1 MSITVNSAGTNH
13 HQSAASSRL
22 LPAAI
27 PGGGTAT
34 CALPFQPSISLQA
47 TLRHLLDALGEGDN
61 LRTLRNRLLGHE
73 ALKRFL
79 VERGELVERLASFIG
94 RESDGEGSPIPA
106 NDGLTAARD
115 RLHSLRQQREAVVI
129 LGSIAY
135 GGPVELAALLRNSI
149 PQRLLSLVVRQ
160 IPKGEEEENLKL
172 RESSL
177 RALRTIY
184 RHGETPREL
193 PFHPQLLPVLTQ
205 LLASEDFS
213 MGGGGGNGRGN
224 NASLGSVSTGKSR
237 EYCAVMLANC
247 CDNPEKQAALG
258 RLGALPIAL
267 RMAISRGGSLSTL
280 EASLDLLA
288 SLTKDNREN
297 CQALVHVNASAM
309 GTPLRTTESNHPSP
323 HSGSGSGP
331 GPHPDPVSFLFEIL
345 TKRMSAE
352 VRIFAAICLS
362 NLCRGGLLST
372 DARIVKIL
380 LPSLISLLGGGDAGA
395 PSVRARAAEVLA
407 LLMSDS
413 ERLQI
418 VACDGHVIG
427 RLAGMLAQPA
437 SEEERKA
444 ALLALA
450 AIASFK
456 EECRRLV
463 IEAKVLPLIVQ
474 AMEAEGEAV
483 RAAAC
488 QATRSLSRSV
498 KNLRT
503 TLVDAGMCTPLMR
516 LLEDPSMTVQK
527 TACAALCNL
536 VLDFSPMKEAV
547 LREGGVSRLVHLTE
561 SPDPELRGNALW
573 ALKNLLYLADTP
585 IKLATMEQLTFERL
599 ARLADDPQTTVQEQ
613 ALNLLRNLV
622 CEKEADISEVLSRVG
637 ETRLIALI
645 EHKMRSGDGGNKH
658 GTSNAGSTRAA
669 SDSSSASVLSP
680 LTEDIIM
687 HALYVVANACT
698 AASSAPKD
706 AVMAS
711 QPILERING
720 LLQVGTRA
728 DLQVAALWCV
738 INLTWTEDAGSEGRI
753 AQLRRLG
760 IERRLEHLMAAA
772 PLAADVRDRVQTAL
786 NNFSSPVGAGS
797 GSGLGGSGGS
807 GSGVDAAATTGGTRS
822 SSRRQRTA
830 SNGNGNGNN

>member
-1 MSITVNSAGTNH
+1 MSITVNTTGANH
-13 HQSAASSRL
+13 HQSSAASSRL

-34 CALPFQPSISLQA
+34 RALPFQPSTSLQA

-79 VERGELVERLASFIG
+79 VERGELVERLVPFIG
-94 RESDGEGSPIPA
+94 DALDEGESPSPA
-106 NDGLTAARD
+106 NDVSTAARD
-115 RLHSLRQQREAVVI
+115 RLHCLRRQREAVVI

-160 IPKGEEEENLKL
+160 VPEGEEETLKL
-172 RESSL
+172 RESAL

-184 RHGETPREL
+184 RHAETPREL
-193 PFHPQLLPVLTQ
+193 PFHPQVLPVLTQ
-205 LLASEDFS
+205 LLAIEDGR
-213 MGGGGGNGRGN
+213 MGGGRGGINVTM
-224 NASLGSVSTGKSR
+224 SLISTGKSR

-247 CDNPEKQAALG
+247 CDSSEKQAALG

-267 RMAISRGGSLSTL
+267 RMAMSRGGSLGTL

-297 CQALVHVNASAM
+297 CQALVSVNAAAPG
-309 GTPLRTTESNHPSP
+309 GTVPKTTEANN
-323 HSGSGSGP
+323 P
-331 GPHPDPVSFLFEIL
+331 GPNLGLGPNSDPVSFLFDIL
-345 TKRMSAE
+345 TKRMGAE

-362 NLCRGGLLST
+362 NLCRCGLLSA

-380 LPSLISLLGGGDAGA
+380 LPSLISLLGGDAGA

-427 RLAGMLAQPA
+427 RLSGMLAQPA

-503 TLVDAGMCTPLMR
+503 ALVDAGMCTPLMR
-516 LLEDPSMTVQK
+516 LLDDPSIVVQK

-547 LREGGVSRLVHLTE
+547 LREGGVSRLVQLTG

-637 ETRLIALI
+637 EARLIALI
-645 EHKMRSGDGGNKH
+645 EHKVNDGGNKNGVGH
-658 GTSNAGSTRAA
+658 NGGNRTSVESPTSAQSTM
-669 SDSSSASVLSP
+669 
-680 LTEDIIM
+680 TEDIIM

-711 QPILERING
+711 QPILERINS

-738 INLTWTEDAGSEGRI
+738 INLTWTEDAGSEERI

-786 NNFSSPVGAGS
+786 NNFSSTAGAGS
-797 GSGLGGSGGS
+797 GSRPGSGSSMPGASS
-807 GSGVDAAATTGGTRS
+807 GSGVDVVATAGGTRS
-822 SSRRQRTA
+822 ASRRQRTA
-830 SNGNGNGNN
+830 AHDNGNGNGSGNN